1 MYEAKLVRFL
11 QERVLSRPCANENRD
26 HHGNDDDDDDNED
39 NNENNGRG
47 DDAEQDQI
55 SPIKYSTVR
64 GYKTALID
72 LWFYQSSRSRNP
84 HPHPNGS
91 ALQALL
97 KDKQRSQTATKKANF
112 EDRGQG
118 TIADGYDTSGLRRIV
133 DEFCAK
139 SHSTKASGVGG
150 FLRGRLDFLL
160 SHHLLARGEARRFAE
175 LPDLQLLML
184 ENEGQSFST

>member
-11 QERVLSRPCANENRD
+11 QERVLSCPCANENRD
-26 HHGNDDDDDDNED
+26 HDVDDDDGDED

-55 SPIKYSTVR
+55 SPVEYNTVR

-72 LWFYQSSRSRNP
+72 LWSYQSSRSRNP
-84 HPHPNGS
+84 HPHPNGA

-97 KDKQRSQTATKKANF
+97 KDKQRSQTATKKANY
-112 EDRGQG
+112 EDRGRG

-133 DEFCAK
+133 DEFWAE
-139 SHSTKASGVGG
+139 SHSTKASSVGG